1 MQRGV
6 ADEAVPELHAR
17 HGDLVAVPHGDFH
30 LELAR
35 LLVDEQDAERA
46 VVDDAPRQVGD
57 ARQQLVEVE
66 DRAEL
71 ARDFRQ
77 RFERARVLALVLE
90 EPRVLDRDRD
100 VRAEL
105 PQQRLVGLGELP
117 GACR

>member
-1 MQRGV
+1 MTRGSV
-6 ADEAVPELHAR
+6 
-17 HGDLVAVPHGDFH
+17 DLVAVAHGHLH
-30 LELAR
+30 LELLR
-35 LLVDEQDAERA
+35 LLVEQQDAERP
-46 VVDDAPRQVGD
+46 VVDDAAGQAGD

-71 ARDFRQ
+71 AADLGQ

-90 EPRVLDRDRD
+90 QPRVLDRDRD

-105 PQQRLVGLGELP
+105 PQDHLVGLGELA